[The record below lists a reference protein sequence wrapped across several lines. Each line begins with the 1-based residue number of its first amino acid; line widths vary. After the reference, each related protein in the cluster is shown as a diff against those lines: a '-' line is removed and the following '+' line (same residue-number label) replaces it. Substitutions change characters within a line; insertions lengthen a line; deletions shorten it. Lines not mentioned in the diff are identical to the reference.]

1 MRRSLGGTQREAKGV
16 IPPGLPGHRPDFE
29 GLAFDVEAARAEL
42 AKSSYGSAEA
52 LPPITLVASGD
63 SLSGNPFL
71 EIVVDPWRTELGADV
86 LIELRSFDDVV
97 ATLDDPEHDIQAFY
111 LGWSADFP
119 DAFNFTDEL
128 FASDRPDNSWRFS
141 DAMVDD
147 LVERARSADT
157 DEDRLDYYGQVEDRV
172 SSRAYSFRCCSSC
185 RTSSCS
191 PGWTATPAARSLES
205 GSRT

>member
-1 MRRSLGGTQREAKGV
+1 M
-16 IPPGLPGHRPDFE
+16 
-29 GLAFDVEAARAEL
+29 
-42 AKSSYGSAEA
+42 
-52 LPPITLVASGD
+52 
-63 SLSGNPFL
+63 
-71 EIVVDPWRTELGADV
+71 

-141 DAMVDD
+141 DSVVDD

-172 SSRAYSFRCCSSC
+172 IEQVVLIPLLFFVSHELVQPWVDGYAGRPLTREWL
-185 RTSSCS
+185 TDL
-191 PGWTATPAARSLES
+191 TIAR
-205 GSRT
+205 